1 MKRFVLTSLLA
12 TSITFNLAGCNSTS
26 SASVVFIPLSEETKS
41 LGIEDVPDTLSETY
55 SVEMKFNRYTK
66 VLAPNGKAIHLIA
79 QDKLSDNQIVRAR
92 SVLEHYL
99 TPLPNSQFGSDK
111 TQVANKMA
119 DNNAVLLLLNGEDDG
134 SNPASDLGG
143 QPLYQNEIQ
152 VEGHKWYTTQDY
164 DHRDATFEEILHLV
178 HDYGIGIDQEDTFM
192 GALPEF
198 QAEIRQAQYYALAH
212 QLWGGGIDQR
222 SWINELT
229 EENSLSQEYLASVID
244 SYYGLWGAWSE
255 SNTHGMWGIYTA
267 KSRKEIA
274 LEDTLGAELVNNKF
288 FHSYLTYNA
297 RIDGSF
303 TGDFSLRFN
312 ESVPYTHHS
321 QYLKNIT
328 LTGSN
333 PSNVIVNSMDN
344 DITGNEATNKVFFSG
359 NASAYTIETHSDG
372 SVTVKDKQQHRDG
385 KNHLSHIEKLVFK
398 DKTITL

>member
-1 MKRFVLTSLLA
+1 MKRFVFTAVLA
-12 TSITFNLAGCNSTS
+12 TSITFNLTACNSTS
-26 SASVVFIPLSEETKS
+26 NTSADFVPLSEETKS
-41 LGIEDVPDTLSETY
+41 LGIEDVPDTLSKTY

-119 DNNAVLLLLNGEDDG
+119 DNNAILLLLNGEDDG
-134 SNPASDLGG
+134 SNPATELDG

-152 VEGHKWYTTQDY
+152 VEGHKWYINQNY

-178 HDYGIGIDQEDTFM
+178 HDYGIGVDQVEVFM
-192 GALPEF
+192 GSLPEF
-198 QAEIRQAQYYALAH
+198 QAKVRQAQSHALAH
-212 QLWGGGIDQR
+212 QLWGGGAEYR
-222 SWINELT
+222 RWIKELT

-244 SYYGLWGAWSE
+244 SYYGLWGAWSK

-274 LEDTLGAELVNNKF
+274 LEDTLGAELMNNKF

-297 RIDGSF
+297 RIDESF
-303 TGDFSLRFN
+303 AGDFSLRFN

-321 QYLKNIT
+321 QYLKSIT

-359 NASAYTIETHSDG
+359 HASAYTIEKHSDG
-372 SVTVKDKQQHRDG
+372 SIIVKDKQQRRDG
-385 KNHLSHIEKLVFK
+385 TNYLSHVEKLVFK
-398 DKTITL
+398 DKTIIL